1 MQACE
6 VLSFIRCLFSKEDTY
21 GMTQEGRKKQSQQRH
36 RRVGERLKHQ
46 SASLKTQTPDGTS
59 DGWETVFLFS
69 SLLFLFL
76 TQNERTLKK
85 NLKMEKDLTFEK
97 KQTSIN

>member
-1 MQACE
+1 MCKP
-6 VLSFIRCLFSKEDTY
+6 VRCLVSFAVCLVKKIHT
-21 GMTQEGRKKQSQQRH
+21 KKQSQQRH